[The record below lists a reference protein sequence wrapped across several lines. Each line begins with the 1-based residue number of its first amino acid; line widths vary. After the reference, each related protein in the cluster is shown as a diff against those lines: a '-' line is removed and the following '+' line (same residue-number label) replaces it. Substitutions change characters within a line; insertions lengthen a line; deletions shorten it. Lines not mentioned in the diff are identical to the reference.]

1 MLRISAGAG
10 TGWRLIIDQFPRPAN
25 HHSASRELG
34 NGNDPVPLTAR
45 GPCLA
50 AWAAAGMLP
59 LLLLVPRTPGRAYPQ
74 MRRTRV
80 ADRPAAATTA
90 PAAQIAGRSP
100 SGLHDGPPCSVETAS
115 RSRYGNVD
123 RPPDASAPPD
133 ARDRAPTHKPDL
145 LLRRHTLSKP
155 VVADQV
161 WRGKR
166 AGDCEHAA
174 GSSSCPRPRRSPA
187 PFAQAGMRWMTA
199 MAKSSRSQ
207 HAGSKMCRP
216 RRKHQS
222 AGVAWPDG
230 AARTSN
236 DGPSCGASPRR
247 SARAPLPRGR
257 GPVDRANRRSPWPL
271 AGIGQGVLLRP
282 V

>member
-123 RPPDASAPPD
+123 RPPDGSAPPD

-187 PFAQAGMRWMTA
+187 PFAQARDALDDSNGEVVAIATRRIEDVPTST
-199 MAKSSRSQ
+199 KTPIGRSSV
-207 HAGSKMCRP
+207 AGW
-216 RRKHQS
+216 RRTNQQRRTELWS
-222 AGVAWPDG
+222 VA
-230 AARTSN
+230 
-236 DGPSCGASPRR
+236 
-247 SARAPLPRGR
+247 AP
-257 GPVDRANRRSPWPL
+257 
-271 AGIGQGVLLRP
+271 
-282 V
+282 